1 MVYVCNN
8 CGQTSPK
15 KMGKCFNC
23 EKWDTFVLKSD
34 NSDNKKAKTSQK
46 TSTRISDASVNK
58 VEEFSTNIAEM
69 DRVLG
74 NGMVAGSTI
83 LIGGEPGIGKST
95 LSLQI
100 AGNFK
105 NERVLY
111 VAGEESPSQIKARA
125 QRIQALDND
134 LYLYDDNDVS
144 LIENQINEIKPKL
157 VIIDSIHTIE
167 SSYSDSS
174 PGSVSQ
180 LKNCSIILSELA
192 KANNFILILVAH
204 ITKDGVIAGPK
215 TLEHLVDTVLY
226 FEQVDRNDLRIL
238 RTTKNRFGTTNEIGI
253 FEMTEKGLIESLD
266 PSRVFLSSENT
277 VNPGSAITTS
287 FEGSRPILVEIQ
299 SLVSNPLQSF
309 GKRYSNGIENN
320 KCTLMVAIVE
330 KFLNKKLSDKD
341 VFLNVSKGLRIKD
354 ASTDLAIVAS
364 ILSSINNKSLIRGCA
379 FLGEIGLSG
388 EVKNVGKLDKRLSE
402 LDRLGFTLCYLPLD
416 SKKDVSKFKFNHLK
430 FEYLSDIRDLNRV
443 I

>member
-1 MVYVCNN
+1 M
-8 CGQTSPK
+8 K
-15 KMGKCFNC
+15 
-23 EKWDTFVLKSD
+23 KWDTFALKSD

-58 VEEFSTNIAEM
+58 VEEFSTNITEM

-309 GKRYSNGIENN
+309 GKKI
-320 KCTLMVAIVE
+320 
-330 KFLNKKLSDKD
+330 F
-341 VFLNVSKGLRIKD
+341 
-354 ASTDLAIVAS
+354 
-364 ILSSINNKSLIRGCA
+364 
-379 FLGEIGLSG
+379 
-388 EVKNVGKLDKRLSE
+388 KR
-402 LDRLGFTLCYLPLD
+402 
-416 SKKDVSKFKFNHLK
+416 
-430 FEYLSDIRDLNRV
+430 NRE
-443 I
+443 